1 MNSSTQKEQIRDLQD
16 LVERVSGGLPL
27 PGKCTENAK
36 TQYKRLR
43 GVSFSQIGILMLMGD
58 YQNINSFS
66 LLIILNDTCTQTI
79 GSSFVHLL

>member
-16 LVERVSGGLPL
+16 LVERVSGELPL

-43 GVSFSQIGILMLMGD
+43 GVSFSICPSD
-58 YQNINSFS
+58 WNINA
-66 LLIILNDTCTQTI
+66 N
-79 GSSFVHLL
+79 G